1 MRGKG
6 HGGVSDGK
14 YRLPLS
20 VSLPF
25 DPFMVI
31 ENWRKRL
38 DIGLILK
45 VAGVGILVSAAS
57 QILAK
62 SGRDEQSMLVIV
74 SGIIVVLIM
83 LVGEIE
89 KLFSLVIS
97 VFGF

>member
-1 MRGKG
+1 M
-6 HGGVSDGK
+6 
-14 YRLPLS
+14 
-20 VSLPF
+20 
-25 DPFMVI
+25 
-31 ENWRKRL
+31 

>member
-1 MRGKG
+1 M
-6 HGGVSDGK
+6 D
-14 YRLPLS
+14 
-20 VSLPF
+20 
-25 DPFMVI
+25 M
-31 ENWRKRL
+31 
-38 DIGLILK
+38 GLILK

-57 QILAK
+57 QILSK